1 MRTAPA
7 FPLTVITIGRPVLR
21 KCSRISLALFSSSE
35 SGRMSSEM
43 CIAMTVVPLILDY
56 LLYYRA
62 HRRGHALIHPL
73 AFMRNARRPDDVVF
87 HIDVQLTVFDEQSQK
102 RCDVA
107 RIELARMHGHG

>member
-21 KCSRISLALFSSSE
+21 RCSRISLALFSSSE

-43 CIAMTVVPLILDY
+43 CIAMTVCSLDPGLT
-56 LLYYRA
+56 LLYHRA
-62 HRRGHALIHPL
+62 HCPGHALIHPL
-73 AFMRNARRPDDVVF
+73 AFMSHARRADDVVF
-87 HIDVQLTVFDEQSQK
+87 HIDVQLAVFDQQSQK

-107 RIELARMHGHG
+107 

>member
-21 KCSRISLALFSSSE
+21 KCSKISLALFSSSE

-56 LLYYRA
+56 LLYHRA
-62 HRRGHALIHPL
+62 HGLGHALIHP
-73 AFMRNARRPDDVVF
+73 FPIVSHARRANDVVF
-87 HIDVQLTVFDEQSQK
+87 HIDVQLAFFDQQSQK
-102 RCDVA
+102 R
-107 RIELARMHGHG
+107 